1 MTMAREPVLSANRGS
16 IAEQSVGIAM
26 QRRVAAV
33 AGAGAG
39 GPAARVALVAAARTG
54 AGHDANVTRPWDPMP
69 LMASS
74 SACFPAAGGCNKSA
88 HFGGGWGL
96 NTDCPLAV
104 K

>member
-16 IAEQSVGIAM
+16 IAEQSVGRAM

-39 GPAARVALVAAARTG
+39 GPAALAALVAAARTG
-54 AGHDANVTRPWDPMP
+54 AGHDANPTRSWDPMA
-69 LMASS
+69 LMASN
-74 SACFPAAGGCNKSA
+74 SACFPAAGGCNKSG
-88 HFGGGWGL
+88 HVGGVWGL
-96 NTDCPLAV
+96 NTDCLLAF